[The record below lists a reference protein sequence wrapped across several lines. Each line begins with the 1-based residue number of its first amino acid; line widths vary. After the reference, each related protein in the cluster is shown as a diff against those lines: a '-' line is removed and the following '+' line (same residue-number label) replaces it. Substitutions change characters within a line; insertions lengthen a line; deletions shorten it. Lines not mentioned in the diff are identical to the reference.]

1 MDWDG
6 SGQTRL
12 TNTFE
17 ISEGQPAWSPDGR
30 RLLYRQ
36 TQDNPIV
43 QNADIW
49 QIDVDPAAPNPRPVL
64 QRTGDERH
72 RSFSP
77 DGTRIV
83 FESARDSG
91 DARRPDVYV
100 MDADGSDV
108 RRLTADPAHDEARS
122 GRPTAGRSCSP
133 PTAPAGR
140 RSTAWTPAGAACAA
154 SPTTPRARSRPT
166 GSRSRSTPPARAP
179 GGPAVQGAGA
189 HVRPRARDVPRR
201 SHEGYRVRVARPRSR
216 AARRLTRGRAA
227 GRSLTGISQ
236 ARSLS
241 SDAHVRD

>member
-108 RRLTADPAHDEARS
+108 RRLTADPAHDEGPVWS
-122 GRPTAGRSCSP
+122 PDGRQILFTSDRAGRQEIHRMD
-133 PTAPAGR
+133 AG
-140 RSTAWTPAGAACAA
+140 
-154 SPTTPRARSRPT
+154 
-166 GSRSRSTPPARAP
+166 GSR
-179 GGPAVQGAGA
+179 V
-189 HVRPRARDVPRR
+189 
-201 SHEGYRVRVARPRSR
+201 
-216 AARRLTRGRAA
+216 RRLTDDPAREESPDWQPVPFDTAGPRAWRACGAGRGRT
-227 GRSLTGISQ
+227 RSTSC
-236 ARSLS
+236 S
-241 SDAHVRD
+241 